1 MPEEIEKVGNVSQQR
16 YEQIVAELRQV
27 VEQQTQGQFTIG
39 DRALEIEPMRV
50 PEDGREA
57 LPGQDLFTVRQ
68 ALARLAEDIGLRR
81 STVENA
87 RWTASRWPKEHRQ
100 ASVSFTVHRVLGSI
114 PDEEER
120 FAAIKQPPEGKSRW
134 TVDDA
139 NRRVGRQVEHPISP
153 QEKITAI
160 HTLARDEDVAAVV
173 TSDLLRRPA
182 VAAQVKAEDKV
193 RVVEDFTRDD
203 NVAVTVTTGLLR
215 RPDVAFKAMSDDTAR
230 HQVNHAQVERG
241 RQAREDFDRT
251 SPIAPAV
258 RRIDRTVEFLDLVT
272 ACHSF
277 VAAVGRAVPGLR
289 DRTLDE
295 DQRTIVHENV
305 AKVRATLDWIETAVD
320 TGKVDM
326 DGELARMLRGE

>member
-1 MPEEIEKVGNVSQQR
+1 M
-16 YEQIVAELRQV
+16 VAELRQV

-50 PEDGREA
+50 PDDGREA
-57 LPGQDLFTVRQ
+57 LPRQDLFTVRQ

-81 STVENA
+81 SAVENA

-100 ASVSFTVHRVLGSI
+100 SGVSFTVHRVLGGI

-139 NRRVGRQVEHPISP
+139 NRRVGRQVENPASP

-160 HTLARDEDVAAVV
+160 HSLARDEEVAAVV
-173 TSDLLRRPA
+173 TSDFLRRPA

-193 RVVEDFTRDD
+193 RVVKEFTRDE
-203 NVAVTVTTGLLR
+203 NVAVTAVTGLLR

-230 HQVNHAQVERG
+230 HQVNHAQVERS
-241 RQAREDFDRT
+241 RQARDQFEDT
-251 SPIAPAV
+251 SPVAPAV
-258 RRIDRTVEFLDLVT
+258 RHIDRTVEFLDLVT

-277 VAAVGRAVPGLR
+277 VAAAGRAVPGLR
-289 DRTLDE
+289 DRTLGEDE
-295 DQRTIVHENV
+295 RTIVHENV

-326 DGELARMLRGE
+326 DGELARLLKGE